1 MELLPE
7 QELIERIKG
16 YHGGYS
22 FEQTQALLANIL
34 ARYEEATKKLAS
46 MNDLLTFIREKAK
59 GCEFKSCVKFGFWTD
74 TKGGNTWYFCDEHGP
89 RIKGA
94 KKSVLGEILSKID
107 SLQ

>member
-34 ARYEEATKKLAS
+34 ARY
-46 MNDLLTFIREKAK
+46 M
-59 GCEFKSCVKFGFWTD
+59 EF
-74 TKGGNTWYFCDEHGP
+74 E
-89 RIKGA
+89 
-94 KKSVLGEILSKID
+94 
-107 SLQ
+107 